1 MTMHVAASVGSRT
14 VYPLDQTR
22 TMNQVEFWQ
31 IIDTASQVA
40 NGDAELLEAKLEEAL
55 AQHSPNDIIDFEL
68 LLRKYILEADDFRI
82 MAAQKII
89 QGWVSDD
96 PYLYFR
102 CWLISQGEQVY
113 FEALRNPD
121 FLAEL
126 DATEDNTDFESLLY
140 VATEAFRVSTSNDE
154 EDDSFPRSIA
164 FDRGLDYDGPTETK
178 GEDWTE
184 EQLPT
189 LLPKLWAKFN

>member
-164 FDRGLDYDGPTETK
+164 LDRGLDYDGPTETK

>member
-1 MTMHVAASVGSRT
+1 
-14 VYPLDQTR
+14 
-22 TMNQVEFWQ
+22 MNQVEFWQ
-31 IIDTASQVA
+31 LIDTANLVA
-40 NGDAELLEAKLEEAL
+40 NGDAELLEVKLVEAL
-55 AQHSPNDIIDFEL
+55 AQHSPKDIIDFEC
-68 LLRKYILEADDFRI
+68 LLRKYILEADDFQI

-102 CWLISQGEQVY
+102 CWLIAQGEDAY
-113 FEALRNPD
+113 FNTLRNPD
-121 FLAEL
+121 FLA
-126 DATEDNTDFESLLY
+126 DIDTTEDNTDSEFMLY
-140 VATEAFRVSTSNDE
+140 VATEAYRIKTGSDE
-154 EDDSFPRSIA
+154 EDNSFPRSVA
-164 FDRGLDYDGPTETK
+164 YEQGLDYDGPIETK

>member
-1 MTMHVAASVGSRT
+1 
-14 VYPLDQTR
+14 
-22 TMNQVEFWQ
+22 MNQVEFWQ
-31 IIDTASQVA
+31 LIDTANLVA
-40 NGDAELLEAKLEEAL
+40 NGDAELLEAKLVEAL

-102 CWLISQGEQVY
+102 CWLISKGEQVY

-140 VATEAFRVSTSNDE
+140 VATEAFKVITGNDE

-164 FDRGLDYDGPTETK
+164 FDQGLNYDGPTETK

-184 EQLPT
+184 EQLPM